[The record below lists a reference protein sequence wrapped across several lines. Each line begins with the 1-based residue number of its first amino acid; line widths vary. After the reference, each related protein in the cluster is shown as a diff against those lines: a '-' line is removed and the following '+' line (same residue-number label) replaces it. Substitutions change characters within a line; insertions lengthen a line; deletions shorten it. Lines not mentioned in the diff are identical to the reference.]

1 MWALVN
7 ADDNSIVEVI
17 SNAKP
22 ITINSVKH
30 PKGIFTLW
38 SESELNTIGIYT
50 VEDGTTG
57 DIDTQNTSEP
67 SYAFDSSN
75 NKVVQSYTITE
86 KDLTEVKNTCIAK
99 AKIEAFDKMK
109 GFGWMVQRVTMDSS
123 KTIPSDVTS
132 YCNKIRTDCN
142 DIITALN
149 NCSTT
154 AEVRVLHTNTVDSDG
169 NVTEVAR
176 VNRWS
181 SDSAVTGYK
190 R

>member
-1 MWALVN
+1 
-7 ADDNSIVEVI
+7 
-17 SNAKP
+17 
-22 ITINSVKH
+22 
-30 PKGIFTLW
+30 
-38 SESELNTIGIYT
+38 
-50 VEDGTTG
+50 
-57 DIDTQNTSEP
+57 
-67 SYAFDSSN
+67 
-75 NKVVQSYTITE
+75 
-86 KDLTEVKNTCIAK
+86 
-99 AKIEAFDKMK
+99 
-109 GFGWMVQRVTMDSS
+109 MVQRVTMDSS

-132 YCNKIRTDCN
+132 YCNNIRTDCN